1 MAGAGAVG
9 FPRELIVQ
17 RIQSLVEEGFWDAL
31 RRLKLDVLGTDDS
44 PIPITG
50 PRAHNPLSS
59 LFVCRIRDLGQG
71 TNADPLHFRAPLPDF
86 RRAQPAL
93 SCLPVTIQVCLVV
106 EWVPRSVAANYS
118 LRSAVSTLNTQILT
132 PRLNCCVLS
141 EEIPNRE
148 FQFCVFP

>member
-50 PRAHNPLSS
+50 SLARPQPPL
-59 LFVCRIRDLGQG
+59 FAVC
-71 TNADPLHFRAPLPDF
+71 
-86 RRAQPAL
+86 
-93 SCLPVTIQVCLVV
+93 S
-106 EWVPRSVAANYS
+106 
-118 LRSAVSTLNTQILT
+118 
-132 PRLNCCVLS
+132 
-141 EEIPNRE
+141 
-148 FQFCVFP
+148 